1 MLCDI
6 IEKDELLNYYFQ
18 KGFDDKKLV
27 VYSADDK
34 EKFLI
39 CMTFRRKPNAQ
50 RSGDNGM
57 ASLII
62 DHNTMTFRFV

>member
-1 MLCDI
+1 MI
-6 IEKDELLNYYFQ
+6 
-18 KGFDDKKLV
+18 KKLV
-27 VYSADDK
+27 VYGGDDK
-34 EKFLI
+34 KEFLI